1 MLLLLF
7 QLWDTAKPP
16 PSSVTNTHSFLSLV
30 HLKTSS
36 NIQREQQTMHASAG
50 KRHYKLCALT
60 AIVLI
65 ALWSMFTGTV
75 TLKWS
80 TNNVNQFSDGLDS
93 MILEDLDVLEVEER
107 EKVVKHMW
115 DVYTR
120 SHSNYIGLP
129 QFWLEAFE
137 AAYENMVSDVP
148 AVRNT
153 AVSEIAKMSLA
164 LRSQILHRLPLQI
177 ESPSSS
183 RRSRKLK
190 HDKTQKKLDHYEDH
204 AFKNETILPPK

>member
-1 MLLLLF
+1 M
-7 QLWDTAKPP
+7 TA
-16 PSSVTNTHSFLSLV
+16 SV
-30 HLKTSS
+30 
-36 NIQREQQTMHASAG
+36 G
-50 KRHYKLCALT
+50 KRHYMLCALT

-80 TNNVNQFSDGLDS
+80 TNNLNQFSDGLDS

-107 EKVVKHMW
+107 EKVVRRMW
-115 DVYTR
+115 DVYSR
-120 SHSNYIGLP
+120 SHSNSIGLP

-137 AAYENMVSDVP
+137 AAYENLVSDVP
-148 AVRNT
+148 VVRET

-164 LRSQILHRLPLQI
+164 LRSQIDVQ
-177 ESPSSS
+177 SS

-190 HDKTQKKLDHYEDH
+190 QDKNQKELDHYEDH
-204 AFKNETILPPK
+204 AFKNEKILPPK

>member
-1 MLLLLF
+1 
-7 QLWDTAKPP
+7 
-16 PSSVTNTHSFLSLV
+16 
-30 HLKTSS
+30 
-36 NIQREQQTMHASAG
+36 MHASAG
-50 KRHYKLCALT
+50 NRHYKLCALT

-107 EKVVKHMW
+107 EKVVRHMW

-120 SHSNYIGLP
+120 SHSNSMGLP

-137 AAYENMVSDVP
+137 AAYENLVSDVP
-148 AVRNT
+148 AVRDT

-164 LRSQILHRLPLQI
+164 LRSQILHQLPLQI
-177 ESPSSS
+177 E
-183 RRSRKLK
+183 
-190 HDKTQKKLDHYEDH
+190 
-204 AFKNETILPPK
+204 LPFVSLSHIK

>member
-1 MLLLLF
+1 M
-7 QLWDTAKPP
+7 TA
-16 PSSVTNTHSFLSLV
+16 SV
-30 HLKTSS
+30 
-36 NIQREQQTMHASAG
+36 G
-50 KRHYKLCALT
+50 KRHYMLCALT

-80 TNNVNQFSDGLDS
+80 TNNLNQFSDGLDS

-107 EKVVKHMW
+107 EKVVRRMW
-115 DVYTR
+115 DVYSR
-120 SHSNYIGLP
+120 SHSNSIGLP

-137 AAYENMVSDVP
+137 AAYENLVSDVP
-148 AVRNT
+148 VVRET

-164 LRSQILHRLPLQI
+164 LRSQIVHQLPLQL
-177 ESPSSS
+177 ESPSDVQSS

-190 HDKTQKKLDHYEDH
+190 QDKNQKELDHYEDH
-204 AFKNETILPPK
+204 AFKNEKILPPK